1 MLRTLLPAIAAAV
14 LLAACGTSSDRNDDG
29 RADADAP
36 PDTVPDVAEEE
47 PPPEECAGSESISFT
62 FIEDDAPVE
71 GVLVTVACGE
81 DVQEAAS
88 GTDGSVTFG
97 GLNVSARPVDVTWV
111 YETAATTWLAYGGP
125 RGAPADMEI
134 DLTDS
139 DPQEG
144 WVPFTG
150 EVVHDDADSIM
161 IVSGPMGATSA
172 RGGDRYDRRAPGGG
186 TGLPIAFLEYT
197 SSAGTATPI
206 GFAATTFDTPASGG
220 DGPAADADAGAV
232 FDTIAVTLAFDL
244 AAASPVHER
253 QVAEDGPLYM
263 TRQFFGLYLYDLYE
277 DAGGTD
283 VDYSVQVGITTQW
296 TKGTTSDDLVLSYV
310 PAAITGEAVP
320 SVIISDHNGYW
331 FTTKSPDWPIT
342 DGATLDMPDVPPLGG
357 VDDPRTPL
365 TMEDEITVAYAD
377 WAAIE
382 AVNLYLSTGFGA
394 FNTEVRWSVI
404 VPPEGATFRFA
415 DLHLPGTVSP
425 GDLLPSGTTAPQVF
439 LSVGGIE
446 ADGDPFEGYQGWTTD
461 GWWDGRFS
469 GRAVD
474 GRYLFEP

>member
-1 MLRTLLPAIAAAV
+1 MQRTLMPAIAAAA

-29 RADADAP
+29 RADPDAP
-36 PDTVPDVAEEE
+36 PDTAPDTAEEE
-47 PPPEECAGSESISFT
+47 PPPAECAGSESISFT
-62 FIEDDAPVE
+62 FIEDDAPVA
-71 GVLVTVACGE
+71 GLPVTVTCGE
-81 DVQEAAS
+81 DVQEGTS
-88 GTDGSVTFG
+88 GTDGRVTFG
-97 GLNVSARPVDVTWV
+97 GLNVTARPVDVTWV
-111 YETAATTWLAYGGP
+111 HDTAATTWLAYGGA

-134 DLTDS
+134 DITDS

-144 WVPFTG
+144 WVPFSG
-150 EVVHDDADSIM
+150 DVVHDDADSIM

-172 RGGDRYDRRAPGGG
+172 RGGDPYDRRAPDGA

-197 SSAGTATPI
+197 ASAGTATPI
-206 GFAATTFDTPASGG
+206 GFTETTFDTPASGG
-220 DGPAADADAGAV
+220 DGPVADADASAV
-232 FDTIAVTLAFDL
+232 FDTVAVTLGFDL
-244 AAASPVHER
+244 TPSSPVHDR

-263 TRQFFGLYLYDLYE
+263 TRQFFGLYLHDVYE

-296 TKGTTSDDLVLSYV
+296 TRGTASDDLVMSYV

-320 SVIISDHNGYW
+320 SVIVSDHNGYW
-331 FTTKSPDWPIT
+331 FTTKYPGWPIA
-342 DGATLDMPDVPPLGG
+342 DGATIDMPDVPGLGG
-357 VDDPRTPL
+357 GADPAVPL
-365 TMEDEITVAYAD
+365 TMEDDIVVTYSD

-382 AVNLYLSTGFGA
+382 VVTLYLSTGFGA
-394 FNTEVRWSVI
+394 FNTDARWSVL

-415 DLHLPGTVSP
+415 DLSLPASVSP
-425 GDLLPSGTTAPQVF
+425 GDLLPSGTTAPQIF

-461 GWWDGRFS
+461 GWWDDRYS

-474 GRYLFEP
+474 GRHLFEP